1 MGDARTRPG
10 DGTRQR
16 LQRTALEL
24 FSRQGFDAV
33 RVADI
38 TEACGVSER
47 TFFRHFAT
55 KEDVLL
61 ADHGARLSRLEQA
74 LAHRPADESAAASIV
89 AAVTEVAA
97 EYVSARADLVVQ
109 SRLLEETPSLRA
121 RSMELQTQW
130 ERVIAAA
137 ITDRVGDDLEAEALG
152 ASAVACLR
160 VAVRYWRAASRDED
174 LPDIVRRALGV
185 VQDIR
190 CLEPR

>member
-1 MGDARTRPG
+1 MGGARTRPG
-10 DGTRQR
+10 NGTRQR

-24 FSRQGFDAV
+24 FSSHGFDAV

-61 ADHGARLSRLEQA
+61 ADHGTRLSRLEQA
-74 LAHRPADESAAASIV
+74 LAHRPAGESASASIV

-97 EYVSARADLVVQ
+97 EYVSADLVVQ
-109 SRLLEETPSLRA
+109 SQLLEETPSLRA
-121 RSMELQTQW
+121 RSMELQTEW

-137 ITDRVGDDLEAEALG
+137 ITDRVGDELEAAALG

-160 VAVRYWRAASRDED
+160 VAVRHWRAANHAVD

-185 VQDIR
+185 VQGIR